1 MVIAAFAL
9 AQLARDA
16 GKALEAPLWKDWGG
30 PPTARMLRHSD
41 PTFEPPVK
49 ATIHSQLVRLSAC
62 ERMPTSDEEKAD
74 TESAEAVY
82 RLCGDWL
89 RRKALQLKNVS
100 PFDVVHQENVNY
112 GYHRNILGI
121 ADAAGYVTEAVEKVL
136 NKRGWGVE
144 FFPPI
149 GTSNENEMSVTQFAY
164 LNEKKILL
172 TADTGRDGLQ
182 EIIDY
187 APYVGLQL
195 PGIDKFQ
202 VPHHGGRHNVTS
214 ELLDTILGPKLD
226 DKPTS
231 FRFTA
236 VISASDEDPD
246 HPRKSVERALWHRGA
261 YTLSTEHSHIRTY
274 GGSAPGRGWGAAQPV
289 AYPEEQEEWD

>member
-1 MVIAAFAL
+1 MQFSLKGGAGVSGFDRYTLHARVFPVTVVSFPLLLAVSAWIPFAQWPLRLAGGGFVMVIAAFAL

-121 ADAAGYVTEAVEKVL
+121 RTIGVSIAVSSLIAIGAAFAFNRFPVIELFLALAIAAYLTFAINSERLRTCADNYSHRLLSAVDAI
-136 NKRGWGVE
+136 
-144 FFPPI
+144 PMT
-149 GTSNENEMSVTQFAY
+149 GTSGS
-164 LNEKKILL
+164 
-172 TADTGRDGLQ
+172 
-182 EIIDY
+182 
-187 APYVGLQL
+187 
-195 PGIDKFQ
+195 
-202 VPHHGGRHNVTS
+202 
-214 ELLDTILGPKLD
+214 
-226 DKPTS
+226 
-231 FRFTA
+231 
-236 VISASDEDPD
+236 
-246 HPRKSVERALWHRGA
+246 RKS
-261 YTLSTEHSHIRTY
+261 
-274 GGSAPGRGWGAAQPV
+274 PKK
-289 AYPEEQEEWD
+289 